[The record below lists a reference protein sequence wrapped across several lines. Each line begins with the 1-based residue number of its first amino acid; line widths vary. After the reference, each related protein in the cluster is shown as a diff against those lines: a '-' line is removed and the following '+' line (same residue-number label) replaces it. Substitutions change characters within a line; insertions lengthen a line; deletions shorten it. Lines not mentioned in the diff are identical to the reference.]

1 MAKKVSPE
9 QISEMLVL
17 YSKLGTYSAVAKQMG
32 ISASTVSRYI
42 KNAQNEKT
50 YISYS
55 GPAPSFPHVLKFEA
69 MPEVKSSYMAF
80 VKEFE

>member
-9 QISEMLVL
+9 QVSEMVAL
-17 YSKLGTYSAVAKQMG
+17 YAELGTYSAVAKQMG
-32 ISASTVSRYI
+32 LSASTVSRYI
-42 KNAQNEKT
+42 KSAQNEKT

-55 GPAPSFPHVLKFEA
+55 GPAPSFPSTLIFDA
-69 MPEVKSSYMAF
+69 IPEVKSSYMAF